1 MDDAKDDT
9 GFDPDWMPVG
19 RVDPSPSGDAGAD
32 GDGPGGRLSR
42 RAVAL
47 LAVGALVAGGLGVGG
62 LVVSSRASERHG
74 ALVTECER
82 SVASMGAA
90 RSRLKER
97 VSRAR
102 GSLDRGALSSAR
114 WRALSAI
121 PSQPSVSC
129 DAGLRSGR
137 LEDEGAKARNARDG
151 YHAQS
156 RKVDAFQRRMKS
168 KAERKAGVS
177 ATDRL
182 RSDLEKA
189 RIVLSE
195 SDAARMSVP
204 YLRSRLETA
213 IADAEGLIA
222 SPSPSTADLEST
234 DATLTDLTGQVSD
247 SMR

>member
-1 MDDAKDDT
+1 MDYAKDDT

-47 LAVGALVAGGLGVGG
+47 LAVGALVFGGLGVGG

-102 GSLDRGALSSAR
+102 GSLDRDVLSSAR
-114 WRALSAI
+114 WRALAAI

-137 LEDEGAKARNARDG
+137 LEDEGTRARATRDG
-151 YHAQS
+151 YLS
-156 RKVDAFQRRMKS
+156 RLKRVDAFARRMA
-168 KAERKAGVS
+168 KASERKAGAS
-177 ATDRL
+177 AAARL
-182 RSDLEKA
+182 RSDLERA
-189 RIVLSE
+189 RSVLSE